1 MTGALRLVAAFWIAV
16 AFAVIGVGA
25 TAQTASPDPKARC
38 AQLLAYWDRYGA
50 RRGEGGGGP
59 NMTRMG
65 AGIDC
70 EKGRYDSGIK
80 AMEDLLKQNRFT
92 VPPP

>member
-1 MTGALRLVAAFWIAV
+1 MTGALRLVTVWIVVAV
-16 AFAVIGVGA
+16 AVIDFEA
-25 TAQTASPDPKARC
+25 AAQPSPDPKARC

-50 RRGEGGGGP
+50 RRGEGGSGP

>member
-1 MTGALRLVAAFWIAV
+1 
-16 AFAVIGVGA
+16 
-25 TAQTASPDPKARC
+25 
-38 AQLLAYWDRYGA
+38 
-50 RRGEGGGGP
+50 
-59 NMTRMG
+59 MTRLS

-70 EKGRYDSGIK
+70 DKARYDSGIK